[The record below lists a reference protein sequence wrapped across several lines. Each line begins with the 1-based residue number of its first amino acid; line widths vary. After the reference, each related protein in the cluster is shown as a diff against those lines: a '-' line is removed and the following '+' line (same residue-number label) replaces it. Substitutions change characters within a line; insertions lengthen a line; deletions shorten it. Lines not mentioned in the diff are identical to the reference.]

1 MIWQLDIEGGATALL
16 HDVEAETLQRTRLR
30 KAGCRNPTNLQVCG
44 PRQPPTVQ
52 KTLQIQRFHA
62 ECCKTQVL
70 GPYHGGGGAGG
81 PRAGTIYLN
90 LFWTCS
96 NIFEGPFII
105 PFVPWPWPLL
115 PDLQIHLALENCWP
129 VVLQHSILWTWHHGE
144 TDVNHQRKGWSRNIA
159 KNTSIHKT
167 LVLNWD
173 LYTVTRLKNQCSADI
188 QRFCW

>member
-70 GPYHGGGGAGG
+70 GPYHGGGGR
-81 PRAGTIYLN
+81 RAQGRTHILELN
-90 LFWTCS
+90 
-96 NIFEGPFII
+96 
-105 PFVPWPWPLL
+105 
-115 PDLQIHLALENCWP
+115 H
-129 VVLQHSILWTWHHGE
+129 
-144 TDVNHQRKGWSRNIA
+144 
-159 KNTSIHKT
+159 NT
-167 LVLNWD
+167 
-173 LYTVTRLKNQCSADI
+173 
-188 QRFCW
+188 